1 MKRLGPAILVLAV
14 AAATVFLTSHSAEAQ
29 QRKNG
34 RLVLGD
40 NSTPVRLSGLGLEA
54 NAPIF
59 PLDTTLGLTIDAGSP
74 TGAALT
80 VLGLT
85 TLNGSINAANTLLAG
100 TCTLNGASPAIC
112 TATVRATCRPICTIQ
127 GGTAAIATKGVACAV
142 SSTTL
147 TATSQNAATEVV
159 SYWCP

>member
-1 MKRLGPAILVLAV
+1 MKRLALPLVLI
-14 AAATVFLTSHSAEAQ
+14 AAAFAVVFVGHDAEAQ
-29 QRKNG
+29 RLING
-34 RLVLGD
+34 RLRLGD
-40 NSTPVRLSGLGLEA
+40 TVTPVRTNGNLEV
-54 NAPIF
+54 NAPVF
-59 PLDTTLGLTIDAGSP
+59 PMDTTLGVTIDAGST
-74 TGAALT
+74 TGAAIT

-85 TLNGSINAANTLLAG
+85 TLNGSLNAANTLLAG
-100 TCTLNGASPAIC
+100 TCTLNGASPSVC
-112 TATVRATCRPICTIQ
+112 TATVRSGCRPICTIQ